1 MKPSSLIITAALPLL
16 LAAQVLSA
24 PKEKKAQQ
32 PLDVSKGTIR
42 IIKTSVSPDYNL
54 PWIMKD
60 PETSAG
66 SGAIIKGG
74 YILTNAHVVSDA
86 TYIQVKK
93 ESDPQMYE
101 ASIVYIGHDCD
112 LALLKAKDEK
122 FYRNTV
128 ELEFGGIP
136 ELQSRVTTFGYPM
149 GGSRISITEGI
160 TSRIEIGE
168 YSHSGSVSFLMIQ
181 TDAAIN
187 PGNSGGPVMQNN
199 RIVGVAFQASANS
212 DNIGYMIPVPVIE
225 HFLGDIRDG
234 KYDGF
239 PTLGVFTETLD
250 NISYRRFLG
259 MNDGQSGVLVSIV
272 IPGGGAEQK
281 LEPGDVILAI
291 DSVPIA
297 NDGTITFMQGRI
309 FYSYIIDR
317 KQIGEEVAINV
328 LRDKKIV
335 RVSYRLRSYPSRISW
350 FNEFETLPRYCI
362 FGGLV
367 FQNLS
372 KEYLMTWDK
381 WWQTADRRLLYYYS
395 YHLSDNLYPARKE
408 FVVLNRV
415 LPDESNT
422 YLSDVHDRVI
432 DTINGMKIL
441 SLADVVEAF
450 NKPAGGFHVI
460 HFDGSSFPLVL
471 KASDI
476 EEANARIK
484 EKYNIPSLMRLN

>member
-1 MKPSSLIITAALPLL
+1 MKKLASIVSAAMPLL
-16 LAAQVLSA
+16 LALQAYA
-24 PKEKKAQQ
+24 AEKPRAMDISQ
-32 PLDVSKGTIR
+32 GTVK

-54 PWIMKD
+54 PWTMKD
-60 PETSAG
+60 PETSVG
-66 SGAIIKGG
+66 SGAIIRGG

-93 ESDPQMYE
+93 ESDPEMYE
-101 ASIVYIGHDCD
+101 AEIVSIGHDCD
-112 LALLKAKDEK
+112 LAILRAKDRR
-122 FYRNTV
+122 FYRNTI

-136 ELQSRVTTFGYPM
+136 ELRSRVTTYGYPM

-225 HFLGDIRDG
+225 HFLHDVRDG

-250 NISYRRFLG
+250 NISYRRYLG
-259 MNDGQSGVLVSIV
+259 MKDGQSGVLVSIV
-272 IPGGGAEQK
+272 IPDGGAEK
-281 LEPGDVILAI
+281 HIRPGDVMLSL

-297 NDGTITFMQGRI
+297 NDGTIAFMQGRI
-309 FYSYIIDR
+309 MYSYLIDR
-317 KQIGEEVAINV
+317 KQIGETVTLGV
-328 LRDKKIV
+328 LRKGSVIS
-335 RVSYRLRSYPSRISW
+335 VSYPLRSYPSRISW
-350 FNEFETLPRYCI
+350 FNEYETLPRYCI
-362 FGGLV
+362 VGGLV
-367 FQNLS
+367 FQVLS

-381 WWQTADRRLLYYYS
+381 WWYTADRRLLYYYS
-395 YHLSDNLYPARKE
+395 CYMSDDIFPDRKE
-408 FVVLNRV
+408 FIVLNRV
-415 LPDESNT
+415 LPDRTNT
-422 YLSDVHDRVI
+422 YLSDIHDRVI
-432 DTINGMKIL
+432 DQINDMKIR

-450 NKPAGGFHVI
+450 KKPSGAFHVI
-460 HFDGSSFPLVL
+460 RFDGSSFPLVL
-471 KASDI
+471 KASAV
-476 EEANARIK
+476 EEANARIR
-484 EKYNIPSLMRLN
+484 EKYNIPSLMRLQ